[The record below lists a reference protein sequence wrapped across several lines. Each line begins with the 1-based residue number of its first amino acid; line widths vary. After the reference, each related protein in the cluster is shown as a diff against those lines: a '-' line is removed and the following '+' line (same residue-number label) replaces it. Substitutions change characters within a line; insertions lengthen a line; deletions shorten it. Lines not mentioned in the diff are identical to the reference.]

1 VASKRIRERILDEYD
16 RQYVE
21 GKIDFLEYER
31 ARDELFPE
39 EKEV

>member
-1 VASKRIRERILDEYD
+1 MASKSRRERILDGYD

-31 ARDELFPE
+31 AKDILFPE